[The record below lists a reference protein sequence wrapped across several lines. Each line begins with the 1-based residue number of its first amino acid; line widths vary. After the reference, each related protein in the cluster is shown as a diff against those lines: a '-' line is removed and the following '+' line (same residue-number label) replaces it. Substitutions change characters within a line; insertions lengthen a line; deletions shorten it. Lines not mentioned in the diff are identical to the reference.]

1 MSDISMWADPAFDD
15 VLAALE
21 TNFDAHPNDSN
32 NGMDVVHHH
41 HYYHQQ
47 QQQDEC
53 CAASS
58 SDDSESESLELT
70 SSPNLTDTSSL
81 QNSNNKK
88 QVPKPDY
95 AVDHLDLSILSEVI
109 RSDHVATQNMFPVQV
124 LTEFKKKYYRFD
136 NKMLQCFPG
145 CSRFADV
152 REARM
157 LGLDHRS
164 GRAQAWCSNSVQAS
178 ILLPIH
184 VNSSSIQ
191 VVGRFLAATPDAGV
205 LPESDAPLLQIGMTV
220 GSLPANN
227 SVRGNISEEG
237 QMDSTGKR
245 QVSVVLHPDEAWF
258 VNLTLPRHRRNATC
272 AAHKVPLFVFELLVF
287 VQTGASSFQVCAR
300 SVSAPFEI
308 ASIRTLIR
316 EVLAFRQGNAN
327 TVQQQAPEK
336 QPEEPTPV
344 VQDKKAKLA
353 RRLPL
358 NYSSAVHRIRLAEA
372 SRKEMESKKVE
383 MVIEVVPNTQ
393 ISRPV
398 MEEAQIPDTPSWMTQ
413 PFELPD
419 INVDFNTSSISNI
432 TWEIDDEDLI
442 PC

>member
-1 MSDISMWADPAFDD
+1 MDVSWADPAFDD

-21 TNFDAHPNDSN
+21 TSFDQQPQGNYYQHD
-32 NGMDVVHHH
+32 MDVVKVNTQCEGCDDDHL
-41 HYYHQQ
+41 
-47 QQQDEC
+47 
-53 CAASS
+53 SS
-58 SDDSESESLELT
+58 SDETTSDTENSVVGST
-70 SSPNLTDTSSL
+70 SS
-81 QNSNNKK
+81 NSKK
-88 QVPKPDY
+88 QAVPKPDY
-95 AVDHLDLSILSEVI
+95 AVDHLDLSMLNQII
-109 RSDHVATQNMFPVQV
+109 RADHVAAQNMFPVQV

-178 ILLPIH
+178 LLLPMH
-184 VNSSSIQ
+184 VNTASIQ
-191 VVGRFLAATPDAGV
+191 VVGRFLAATPDVGV
-205 LPESDAPLLQIGMTV
+205 LPESDAPLLQIGMTIE
-220 GSLPANN
+220 SLPANN
-227 SVRGNISEEG
+227 SVRGNITEEA
-237 QMDSTGKR
+237 QVDSNGKR
-245 QVSVVLHPDEAWF
+245 QVSVVLHPEEAWF

-287 VQTGASSFQVCAR
+287 VQTGASTFQVCGR

-316 EVLAFRQGNAN
+316 EVLAFRQGNAT
-327 TVQQQAPEK
+327 TVQQQATPIEK
-336 QPEEPTPV
+336 QPEESVKSV

-353 RRLPL
+353 RRLPM

-372 SRKEMESKKVE
+372 NRKEMESKKVE
-383 MVIEVVPNTQ
+383 MVIEVVPNSQ
-393 ISRPV
+393 MPRPV
-398 MEEAQIPDTPSWMTQ
+398 MEDIRIPEAPSLMTQ
-413 PFELPD
+413 PFELPG
-419 INVDFNTSSISNI
+419 INIDYNVLNLSNI
-432 TWEIDDEDLI
+432 TWEMDDDDLI